1 MVRRALRVPVLLRV
15 AGMRTDSMSDPSPSF
30 QRNFRVVS
38 SDPWMVMGSAARSRK
53 REAREVRS
61 GRERSVISS

>member
-1 MVRRALRVPVLLRV
+1 
-15 AGMRTDSMSDPSPSF
+15 MRTDSMSDPSPSF

>member
-1 MVRRALRVPVLLRV
+1 
-15 AGMRTDSMSDPSPSF
+15 MRTDSMKEPSPSF
-30 QRNFRVVS
+30 HKNLRVVS
-38 SDPWMVMGSAARSRK
+38 SDPWMVTGSAARSRK